1 MAKRNLLILYAVI
14 RRKFARTMKNENA
27 VVSVMSLST
36 HHRKRVF
43 AKEDKVVIKFL
54 REKTLWWWT
63 GGPW

>member
-1 MAKRNLLILYAVI
+1 
-14 RRKFARTMKNENA
+14 MKNENA